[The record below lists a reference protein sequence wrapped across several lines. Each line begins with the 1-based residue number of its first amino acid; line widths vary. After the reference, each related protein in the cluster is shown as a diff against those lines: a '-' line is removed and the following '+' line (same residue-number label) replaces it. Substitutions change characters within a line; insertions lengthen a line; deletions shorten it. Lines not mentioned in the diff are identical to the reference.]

1 VGDQLT
7 FLGHSTVLVDLD
19 GVRVLTDPLFG
30 HMGAGSIRRQVPAVA
45 PEGLLGLSAVFISHG
60 HWDHLDLA
68 SLRALPGQ
76 PAFIV
81 PAGLGRVV
89 SKAARGP
96 VHELRAGDRLQI
108 GGLTLEAVH
117 AQHSRRRSLFTTA
130 EGALGILIIGS
141 TSIYF
146 AGDTDLFEDMAN
158 LAGRVDVALLPV
170 GGWGPRL
177 GRGHL
182 DPRRAAE
189 ATVRIRPS
197 IAMPIHWGTLYP
209 FGLRRLARRR
219 FESPGEAFREAVA
232 ARGQGV
238 DVRILQPG
246 QSMPLEVSSGR

>member
-45 PEGLLGLSAVFISHG
+45 PDGLLGLSAVFISHG

-108 GGLTLEAVH
+108 GGLKLEAVH
-117 AQHSRRRSLFTTA
+117 AEHSRRRSLFTTA
-130 EGALGILIIGS
+130 EAALGILITGS
-141 TSIYF
+141 TSVYF

-209 FGLRRLARRR
+209 LGLRRLARRR
-219 FESPGEAFREAVA
+219 FESPGEAFREAVD

-246 QSMPLEVSSGR
+246 QSMPLEVSAGR